1 MKRGLLILAIWAA
14 GPALAEEVISGTD
27 VPRPV
32 VSEIIT
38 AIPQNVTSFIGVVDA
53 RVTTDLGFPVIGT
66 IAERPVELG
75 DQVSKGDVLAR
86 LDPQDMDAELRAA
99 EAGVTVAQAQLRSAS
114 DAASRASQL
123 VERGVESETRLEDA
137 ERALKAAEARM
148 EQAEA
153 TLTRARDVRSYAE
166 LKAPQ
171 DGVITGIYAE
181 PGATLST
188 GEPVVR
194 LVGTDRREAVID
206 MTEQDL
212 AALEA
217 NSSFNIALIANPDIV
232 ARATLSRIDPVA
244 NRTTRTRRVRLALSE
259 PPESFRL
266 GALVRILPETGFSAG
281 IHIPKTAVLQP
292 DSGTPTVWVVDRSD
306 NSVRRVDVSL
316 GEEFGP
322 RIRITDGLSLGDE
335 VILKGIHSLHDGQIV
350 GRQVTQ

>member
-1 MKRGLLILAIWAA
+1 MKHLLLVLSFLAAPSVQAQETDQIL
-14 GPALAEEVISGTD
+14 G

-38 AIPQNVTSFIGVVDA
+38 AIPQNSTSFIGIVDA
-53 RVTTDLGFPVIGT
+53 RVKTDLGFPLIGT

-75 DQVSKGDVLAR
+75 DQVSKGDLLAR
-86 LDPQDMDAELRAA
+86 LDPQDMDADLRAA
-99 EAGVTVAQAQLRSAS
+99 EAGVTVAQAQLRSAR
-114 DAASRASQL
+114 DAKSRASQL
-123 VERGVESETRLEDA
+123 VERGAESETRLEAD

-171 DGVITGIYAE
+171 DGVITQIYAE

-194 LVGTDRREAVID
+194 LVGTNKREVVID
-206 MTEQDL
+206 VTEQAL
-212 AALEA
+212 AALDD
-217 NSSFNIALIANPDIV
+217 NSSFDVVLIANPNIM
-232 ARATLSRIDPVA
+232 ARVTLSRIDPVA
-244 NRTTRTRRVRLALSE
+244 NRSTRTRRVRLGFSD

-266 GALVRILPETGFSAG
+266 GALVRILPETGFKAG
-281 IHIPKTAVLQP
+281 INIPTSAVLDMGADAP
-292 DSGTPTVWVVDRSD
+292 SVWVVDRSD
-306 NSVRRVDVSL
+306 NTVRRVPVTL

-322 RIRITDGLSLGDE
+322 RVRVTDGLSLGDE
-335 VILKGIHSLHDGQIV
+335 VVLKGIHSLEDGQTV
-350 GRQVTQ
+350 GRQVTP